1 MKSRHLFSF
10 AAFSFPDLEPL
21 SEENA
26 KSPGQLITQ
35 EAECESLFQAK
46 SSLASSWV
54 CVCFSSF
61 FLSLG
66 TFYLPYPVC
75 SPGLLYPFCFLQKT
89 YEGYEKEEKNRHL

>member
-66 TFYLPYPVC
+66 TFYLPPR
-75 SPGLLYPFCFLQKT
+75 LLPWFTLSFLLPP
-89 YEGYEKEEKNRHL
+89 ENI